1 MSERN
6 CETEDEARFHE
17 ATARRLA
24 RLRTM
29 PVDTRRLES
38 LLRDKLPAEPRA
50 EAQRSYFFGN
60 RFSLRPLRTV
70 AAAAVLVAV
79 LAAALLL
86 SSGRE
91 ALASTSQ
98 MAQMHRDLVEG
109 RIASVQVDSVEAA
122 NKVLMSQSTQAP
134 EVPDLPEGHVM
145 ACCMKSVKD
154 KKVACLLLKS
164 EGVPVTMAV
173 ARAEDV
179 KRQAKGR
186 KVERNGLTFE
196 VESVGALNMVMT
208 ERQGRFV
215 CIMGEVPAEQLMSLA
230 SKLEF

>member
-1 MSERN
+1 MSERDY
-6 CETEDEARFHE
+6 ETEEEVRLDE

-24 RLRTM
+24 RLRTI
-29 PVDTRRLES
+29 PVDTRRFES
-38 LLRDKLPAEPRA
+38 MLREKLPPEPKAVVR
-50 EAQRSYFFGN
+50 RSFFLGS
-60 RFSLRPLRTV
+60 RFSLRPLRAV
-70 AAAAVLVAV
+70 AAAAILVAA
-79 LAAALLL
+79 LAGALLL

-98 MAQMHRDLVEG
+98 MAQMHRDLVAG

-122 NKVLMSQSTQAP
+122 NKVLTSQSPHAP

-173 ARAEDV
+173 ARAEDI
-179 KRQAKGR
+179 RREAKGE

-196 VESVGALNMVMT
+196 VESIGALNMVMT

-215 CIMGEVPAEQLMSLA
+215 CIMGEVPAEQLMALA

>member
-1 MSERN
+1 MSESDYEIEGNVRL
-6 CETEDEARFHE
+6 DD

-29 PVDTRRLES
+29 PVDTQRLES
-38 LLRDKLPAEPRA
+38 LLRGKLPPEMA
-50 EAQRSYFFGN
+50 EARRGN
-60 RFSLRPLRTV
+60 FLGRRFSLRPLRAV
-70 AAAAVLVAV
+70 AAAAVLIGA
-79 LAAALLL
+79 LAAALIF

-91 ALASTSQ
+91 ALASTSH
-98 MAQMHRDLVEG
+98 MAQMHRDLVAG
-109 RIASVQVDSVEAA
+109 RLVSVQVDSVEAA
-122 NKVLMSQSTQAP
+122 NKVLTSQSTEAP
-134 EVPDLPEGHVM
+134 HVPDLPEGHVM

-154 KKVACLLLKS
+154 KKVACLLLKG

-179 KRQAKGR
+179 KRRAKG
-186 KVERNGLTFE
+186 KTVERNGLTFE

-208 ERQGRFV
+208 EHHGRFV
-215 CIMGEVPAEQLMSLA
+215 CIMGEVPSEQLMSLA